1 MKYERRKKKFV
12 EFKEILVQIAIF
24 SCLISTAYGNK
35 KYVNN
40 LDKLSKKLG
49 LTTGELKRKT
59 EENLKITGILIFGVF
74 FLILYI

>member
-12 EFKEILVQIAIF
+12 EFKRILVNIAIF
-24 SCLISTAYGNK
+24 SCLISTVNGNK

-49 LTTGELKRKT
+49 LITGELHTGKRKQKK
-59 EENLKITGILIFGVF
+59 N
-74 FLILYI
+74 

>member
-1 MKYERRKKKFV
+1 MKIFAKK
-12 EFKEILVQIAIF
+12 QIVINIVIF

-49 LTTGELKRKT
+49 LYGE
-59 EENLKITGILIFGVF
+59 
-74 FLILYI
+74 